1 MKRYAIVAAVLALL
15 AGLGIWWYSDTQ
27 VLKRRTKSLLSTLT
41 LESGAGR
48 VSRQMGS
55 YQLNRLLAAEVTLDT
70 PTIKEANGTF
80 DRQELESAYSWL
92 CNQAKMSR
100 FEAKSFNH
108 VTVSGDKAT
117 VDVRLF
123 GVVELPNY
131 RPADGNYD
139 VIFRWERGED
149 GWRIARASWK
159 KAP

>member
-1 MKRYAIVAAVLALL
+1 MNLMKRYAIAAVAIALL
-15 AGLGIWWYSDTQ
+15 AGMGIWWYSDAQ

-55 YQLNRLLAAEVTLDT
+55 YQLNSLLAAEVTLDT

-100 FEAKSFNH
+100 FEAKSFND
-108 VTVSGDKAT
+108 VTVIGDKAT
-117 VDVRLF
+117 VNVDRKS
-123 GVVELPNY
+123 VV
-131 RPADGNYD
+131 
-139 VIFRWERGED
+139 
-149 GWRIARASWK
+149 
-159 KAP
+159 

>member
-1 MKRYAIVAAVLALL
+1 MIAVVVALL
-15 AGLGIWWYSDTQ
+15 AGLGVWWVSDTQ

-41 LESGAGR
+41 LESGEGR
-48 VSRQMGS
+48 VTRQLGS
-55 YQLNRLLAAEVTLDT
+55 YQLNNLLAAEVELDT

-100 FEAKSFNH
+100 FEVKSFNG
-108 VTVSGDKAT
+108 VTVTGDKAT
-117 VDVRLF
+117 VDVTLF

-149 GWRIARASWK
+149 GWRLAKAAWK